1 MLSKKKLLMVDLA
14 VSQAVSGMFAMFC
27 NDKYRG
33 ESFKWS
39 RFADIAVRHVL
50 LDVELNILTNTPKRY
65 HKQTLDYAER
75 MTRYTAAHLAT
86 SAGYDKEDIS

>member
-1 MLSKKKLLMVDLA
+1 
-14 VSQAVSGMFAMFC
+14 MFAMFC

-33 ESFKWS
+33 ENFKWGG
-39 RFADIAVRHVL
+39 FADIAVHHAL
-50 LDVELNILTNTPKRY
+50 LDIELNILVNTPKRY

-75 MTRYTAAHLAT
+75 VTRYTATHLVT